1 MTDTWTGTSMTLS
14 GGVRQTVTAA
24 EVVSE
29 VARIPH
35 GLLLTMRTTVWGYD
49 RPEEFADREN
59 LRKRIGAGEPL
70 YYRLRFY
77 QPGVV
82 RIELLDAE
90 GLATEK
96 RNFFLAE
103 LTPLDFTVSAEDEFA
118 VDIAFGDFRF
128 HIEKGTRG
136 RGYFRFSVLD
146 ADGNC
151 HFETENQDD
160 GMVLFNYPPG
170 KRTDQATGASWF
182 RESIAL
188 RPEEKIYG
196 FGEKFH
202 PLDKR
207 NRDVRIWQTDAAGCL
222 RDAAYKNIPF
232 FLSSRRYGALFNSP
246 RAMRFEVGS
255 QDCSSIGADVFDD
268 RVDYVL
274 MPAHDLQSVLRDY
287 AALTGQPTLPP
298 RWSFGLW
305 MSKCTYSSE
314 TELDEVV
321 GKFREYDLPLTTMH
335 IDTGWFDVIWL
346 CDWQF
351 NSERFPD
358 PAAMVKR
365 YRDDGLRIS
374 LWQLPYVNAGGAAHR
389 NPAFDEGRDGG
400 YFALDDA
407 GEIYVARDQAK
418 DTPLEGVIDFFNPTA
433 RRWYQSKIRALLE
446 MGISAIKTDF
456 GESAPCKAHYQH
468 IDGADMHNL
477 YPRLYN
483 EAVWEVFQEGYAQQ
497 PITWARSATVG
508 CQTMPVHWGG
518 DPSALWPHLAGS
530 LWGALSFGLSG
541 GLFWSCDIGGFGGA
555 RQPDEELYT
564 RWLQFGAF
572 NSHMRVHGNME
583 REPWKFGETALAVFR
598 KFTKLRYRLL
608 PYLLS
613 EAQYAVETM
622 RPMMCAM
629 PLAFP
634 DDPICEGIGD
644 QYMFGRALLIAPLL
658 TAGGTRRV
666 YLPAGT
672 WFDFWSKE
680 KISGGRY
687 INV

>member
-1 MTDTWTGTSMTLS
+1 
-14 GGVRQTVTAA
+14 
-24 EVVSE
+24 
-29 VARIPH
+29 
-35 GLLLTMRTTVWGYD
+35 
-49 RPEEFADREN
+49 
-59 LRKRIGAGEPL
+59 
-70 YYRLRFY
+70 
-77 QPGVV
+77 
-82 RIELLDAE
+82 
-90 GLATEK
+90 
-96 RNFFLAE
+96 
-103 LTPLDFTVSAEDEFA
+103 
-118 VDIAFGDFRF
+118 
-128 HIEKGTRG
+128 
-136 RGYFRFSVLD
+136 
-146 ADGNC
+146 
-151 HFETENQDD
+151 
-160 GMVLFNYPPG
+160 
-170 KRTDQATGASWF
+170 
-182 RESIAL
+182 
-188 RPEEKIYG
+188 
-196 FGEKFH
+196 
-202 PLDKR
+202 
-207 NRDVRIWQTDAAGCL
+207 
-222 RDAAYKNIPF
+222 
-232 FLSSRRYGALFNSP
+232 
-246 RAMRFEVGS
+246 
-255 QDCSSIGADVFDD
+255 
-268 RVDYVL
+268 
-274 MPAHDLQSVLRDY
+274 
-287 AALTGQPTLPP
+287 
-298 RWSFGLW
+298 
-305 MSKCTYSSE
+305 
-314 TELDEVV
+314 
-321 GKFREYDLPLTTMH
+321 
-335 IDTGWFDVIWL
+335 
-346 CDWQF
+346 
-351 NSERFPD
+351 
-358 PAAMVKR
+358 
-365 YRDDGLRIS
+365 
-374 LWQLPYVNAGGAAHR
+374 
-389 NPAFDEGRDGG
+389 
-400 YFALDDA
+400 
-407 GEIYVARDQAK
+407 
-418 DTPLEGVIDFFNPTA
+418 
-433 RRWYQSKIRALLE
+433 

-687 INV
+687 INVTCPLDSYPVFVRDGALLPLALESNRLQEGSFTELTVEVYHATVDPAPYLIADHVPFTLRFANGQLEAIDAPTALRLTTALFG